1 MKRRNVPRME
11 RSNKPEGRESRETYF
26 TITVPTFQ
34 QPKKKFQWGKRPW
47 LDSEWES
54 ISEAIVEWA
63 QKDESLFL
71 QEFPLMH
78 GYSPTKF
85 LKWVELNETFSNA
98 VDYARNMLGMRR
110 EGRAMTG
117 EIDKSMV
124 ITLMPL
130 YNPEYREY
138 KESQENKNDHK
149 SSITVVMEPA
159 PDVGVPRREPDVE

>member
-1 MKRRNVPRME
+1 MKRRKAPRVE
-11 RSNKPEGRESRETYF
+11 SSNKPDREARTTYF
-26 TITVPTFQ
+26 TITVPTFL
-34 QPKKKFQWGKRPW
+34 QPQKKFQWGKRPV

-54 ISEAIVEWA
+54 LSEEMVEWA

-71 QEFPLMH
+71 QEFPLKN

-85 LKWVELNETFSNA
+85 LKWVEINESFANA
-98 VDYARNMLGMRR
+98 VDYARNMLGIRR
-110 EGRAMTG
+110 EGKALNG
-117 EIDKSMV
+117 EIDKDMV

-138 KESQENKNDHK
+138 KESQDAKHDNK

-159 PDVGVPRREPDVE
+159 PDVGVPRRESHVE